1 MQATEQ
7 LTYLPQIGCITFYNS
22 KADAHASQTV
32 SDCIHLLLTDSE
44 KSQFTK
50 DQ

>member
-7 LTYLPQIGCITFYNS
+7 LTYLPQIACIPFYNS
-22 KADAHASQTV
+22 KTDTHASQTA
-32 SDCIHLLLTDSE
+32 SNRIHLLLTDSE